1 MSGRM
6 IAAMLNRSLALP
18 LLLLT
23 LALLCACG
31 PSGKHAAAQRRLDAQ
46 QQASAAARLNVAPE
60 LDPNMV
66 AGVSQAGSEP
76 PIGLKFLITERPQVG
91 LPLQIELALIPSPD
105 SAISHI
111 HCSLQTGEG
120 LQLQSARTFEINEP
134 QAGVALK
141 QDVTVVPQQE
151 GVLSLSATLL
161 IDLDNG
167 SVARTYTIPLI
178 ATSHSS

>member
-1 MSGRM
+1 
-6 IAAMLNRSLALP
+6 
-18 LLLLT
+18 
-23 LALLCACG
+23 
-31 PSGKHAAAQRRLDAQ
+31 
-46 QQASAAARLNVAPE
+46 
-60 LDPNMV
+60 MV

-120 LQLQSARTFEINEP
+120 LQFQSARTFEINEP

>member
-1 MSGRM
+1 
-6 IAAMLNRSLALP
+6 
-18 LLLLT
+18 
-23 LALLCACG
+23 
-31 PSGKHAAAQRRLDAQ
+31 
-46 QQASAAARLNVAPE
+46 
-60 LDPNMV
+60 MV

-91 LPLQIELALIPSPD
+91 LPLQIELALIPSPG
-105 SAISHI
+105 SEISHI

-120 LQLQSARTFEINEP
+120 LQLQSARTFEINAP
-134 QAGVALK
+134 QAGVALR